1 MNYILNWS
9 SFFADRVQIG
19 YRMIHDQY
27 WYVIS
32 RIWKYQS
39 VKRIDQYEGTT
50 KRIKNFFNE
59 PSTIID
65 GLYLGNIYNA
75 ADLNTLKNLEITYVV
90 NVSKNISNYFPDK
103 FTYFNIKIDDIN
115 SESFQDDLIELVNDM
130 HKLINEENKKIFVH
144 CLMGSSRSAT
154 VILLYMMKY
163 LDLELDVAYNKL
175 KEIRPTINV
184 NTTFMNQLREIKL

>member
-1 MNYILNWS
+1 MNFILNWT
-9 SFFADRVQIG
+9 SFISDRFQIG
-19 YRMIHDQY
+19 CRMVHDQY

-32 RIWKYQS
+32 RIWRYQS
-39 VKRIDQYEGTT
+39 VKRMDQYEGTT
-50 KRIKNFFNE
+50 TRIKNFFTE
-59 PSTIID
+59 PSTVVN

-75 ADLNTLKNLEITYVV
+75 ADLNTLKNMNITHVV

-115 SESFQDDLIELVNDM
+115 SESFHDDLIELVEKM
-130 HKLINEENKKIFVH
+130 YKLINEENKKIFVH

-154 VILLYMMKY
+154 VILLYMIKY
-163 LDLELDVAYNKL
+163 LDLELDVAYDKL